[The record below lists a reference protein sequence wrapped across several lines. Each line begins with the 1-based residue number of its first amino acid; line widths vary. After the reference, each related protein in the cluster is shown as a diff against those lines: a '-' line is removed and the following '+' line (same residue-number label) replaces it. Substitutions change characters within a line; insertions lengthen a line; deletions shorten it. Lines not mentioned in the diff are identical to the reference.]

1 MNNWDQSY
9 DVAIQAAID
18 ASAAI
23 MRVYATDFSPEFK
36 QDGSP
41 VTIAD
46 QLSSEMIHRALSSTP
61 FPITGEEVAKQP
73 FSERKNWEKSWCVDP
88 LDGTKEFV
96 RKNGEFVVNIA
107 LIEQGIPVFGV
118 IASPVARQVIAGGLD
133 MGAFQFSFDVAYEK
147 KHWKELPALHQLNSP
162 LVMISSRSHFS
173 GNLLS
178 LVQRLEQQFGPI
190 AAAKMGSALKFFDLV
205 NGKADVY
212 PRFAPTME
220 WDIAAGHA
228 IYRAIGGEVV
238 HSSTLQPLRYNKE
251 DLYNPEFIAFNAVC
265 LQVKDVFGQSEK
277 G

>member
-1 MNNWDQSY
+1 MNNWDRFY

-23 MRVYATDFSPEFK
+23 MRVYVTDFSPEFK

-46 QLSSEMIHRALSSTP
+46 QQSSDLIHRALRSTHYP
-61 FPITGEEVAKQP
+61 VTGEEVTKQP
-73 FSERKNWEKSWCVDP
+73 FSARQTWKRSWCVDP

-107 LIEQGIPVFGV
+107 LIEEGVPVFGV

-133 MGAFQFSFDVAYEK
+133 TGAFQFSFDACHEK
-147 KHWKELPALHQLNSP
+147 KDWKKLPSLHQLNSP

-173 GNLLS
+173 GNLLD
-178 LVQRLEQQFGPI
+178 LVQRLEQRFGPI
-190 AAAKMGSALKFFDLV
+190 ASAKMGSALKFFDLV

-228 IYRAIGGEVV
+228 IYRAVGGEVI
-238 HSSTLQPLRYNKE
+238 HSTTLQPLSYNKE
-251 DLYNPEFIAFNAVC
+251 DLYNPEFIAFNAKFLKSADFV
-265 LQVKDVFGQSEK
+265 D
-277 G
+277 